1 MAALSVGR
9 RSCARQRETAA
20 LISQNRRWYMQSKRT
35 KSTCP
40 ATVFFFPRRAGQAV
54 VMYGDKK
61 KPITTSV
68 FHAYILGRTAGSF
81 QELYLPAT
89 LSAFYFCRQ
98 DIAAIVHLHS

>member
-35 KSTCP
+35 KSTCRQR
-40 ATVFFFPRRAGQAV
+40 FFLSRRAGQAV

-61 KPITTSV
+61 KPITTRV
-68 FHAYILGRTAGSF
+68 RLYVIALRLGVWLF
-81 QELYLPAT
+81 
-89 LSAFYFCRQ
+89 
-98 DIAAIVHLHS
+98 DN

>member
-61 KPITTSV
+61 KPITTWAEQREV
-68 FHAYILGRTAGSF
+68 FKNCIFPQPYPRFTFADRT
-81 QELYLPAT
+81 
-89 LSAFYFCRQ
+89 
-98 DIAAIVHLHS
+98 

>member
-1 MAALSVGR
+1 MAAPSVGR
-9 RSCARQRETAA
+9 RSCAGQRETAA

-61 KPITTSV
+61 KPITTRVRLVCYRLCVLAS
-68 FHAYILGRTAGSF
+68 GS
-81 QELYLPAT
+81 LIT
-89 LSAFYFCRQ
+89 
-98 DIAAIVHLHS
+98 DIFS